1 LQEIAEPIHLL
12 VIRQQQQ
19 AEAAVELI
27 QQMVRMED
35 LVAEQMDHLQ
45 QLELEF
51 LAKDSVAV
59 KVLTKDHTESL
70 VAAEAELEHQEEMM
84 ADQQLAQEEMVLL
97 HIHHGAQQLRLVKI

>member
-1 LQEIAEPIHLL
+1 MQEVAEPIHLL

-19 AEAAVELI
+19 AEAAEELI
-27 QQMVRMED
+27 QQMVKMEA
-35 LVAEQMDHLQ
+35 LVAEQMDHMQ

-70 VAAEAELEHQEEMM
+70 AAEEEELLEQEEMM
-84 ADQQLAQEEMVLL
+84 AVQQLEQEDMVLL
-97 HIHHGAQQLRLVKI
+97 HIHHGD